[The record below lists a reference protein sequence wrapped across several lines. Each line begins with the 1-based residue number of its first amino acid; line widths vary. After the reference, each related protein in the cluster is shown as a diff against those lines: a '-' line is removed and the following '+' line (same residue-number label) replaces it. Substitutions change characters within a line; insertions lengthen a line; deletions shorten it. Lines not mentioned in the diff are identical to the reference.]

1 MPGSKALAS
10 GRGNQKC
17 RNETPHCE
25 LARGCRAFVGGNL
38 AGERSGPAGEGSDHG
53 PGA

>member
-10 GRGNQKC
+10 GRGNPKC

-25 LARGCRAFVGGNL
+25 LARGCPAVMACNL
-38 AGERSGPAGEGSDHG
+38 AGKRAGLAGEGSDRG